1 MAQLWYK
8 ICVDGQVL
16 GEVPITWDIL
26 KTVLLENFFP
36 QEYIEAKAEEFI
48 NLHLGGMLVKE

>member
-48 NLHLGGMLVKE
+48 NLL